1 MDEVIKKEKA
11 DLSPEDSKRQLY
23 EKQKALL
30 DTFLEHRAITQ
41 QQYDKSLRDMSE
53 KMGYS
58 KRDN

>member
-11 DLSPEDSKRQLY
+11 DLTSEDSKRQLY

-58 KRDN
+58 KSDN

>member
-11 DLSPEDSKRQLY
+11 DLTLEDSKRQLY